1 MHRTRRANTL
11 QRTRFDPTLR
21 NTIADYHT
29 RYRVRAWHAT
39 RPATLGNDFQLSFA
53 SSVRRVAFLDRNLGN
68 VLLRIVIVGP
78 MQYARRIEYISCR
91 RRDVDAGA
99 CIFRSIDA
107 LVRPDAFPGVTDWN
121 SVSRC
126 ENFLATTRDTEPSS
140 LFFFFL
146 SGGVRSSRCAHA
158 IRKPIRSLEDRY
170 PLHSRG
176 FLLLKTWWNLW
187 ALRGATFQVRD
198 IRNISVLCMGKQV
211 K

>member
-11 QRTRFDPTLR
+11 QWTRFDPTLR

-78 MQYARRIEYISCR
+78 MQYTRRIEYISCR

-140 LFFFFL
+140 LFFFFVGWCTFEPMRTRDKEAYQIAGRPVSASL
-146 SGGVRSSRCAHA
+146 AGFFVAENLVKFVGLTWSDFSS
-158 IRKPIRSLEDRY
+158 KRY
-170 PLHSRG
+170 P
-176 FLLLKTWWNLW
+176 
-187 ALRGATFQVRD
+187 
-198 IRNISVLCMGKQV
+198 
-211 K
+211 

>member
-78 MQYARRIEYISCR
+78 MQYARRIEYIWCR

-140 LFFFFL
+140 LFFFFCRVVY
-146 SGGVRSSRCAHA
+146 VRADAHT
-158 IRKPIRSLEDRY
+158 R
-170 PLHSRG
+170 
-176 FLLLKTWWNLW
+176 
-187 ALRGATFQVRD
+187 
-198 IRNISVLCMGKQV
+198 
-211 K
+211 

>member
-1 MHRTRRANTL
+1 M
-11 QRTRFDPTLR
+11 R

-78 MQYARRIEYISCR
+78 MQYAQRIEYISCR
-91 RRDVDAGA
+91 RRDVNAGA

-107 LVRPDAFPGVTDWN
+107 LVRPDAFPGVIDWN

-140 LFFFFL
+140 LFFL
-146 SGGVRSSRCAHA
+146 SGGVRSSRCVHA

-170 PLHSRG
+170 PLHSLAL
-176 FLLLKTWWNLW
+176 FVAENLVKFV
-187 ALRGATFQVRD
+187 ALRGVTFQVKD
-198 IRNISVLCMGKQV
+198 IRTISILCMGK
-211 K
+211 